1 MRLILYGKK
10 PCSLCDLAREVV
22 EDVLDELPDPG
33 AVAFEEVDIRGG
45 EEALYLR
52 YRHDVPVL
60 VIDGSEAFRHRV
72 DGERLRARLVDG
84 VPAPLEQGD
93 QP

>member
-10 PCSLCDLAREVV
+10 PCSLCDLARAVV
-22 EDVLDELPDPG
+22 EDVIDELPDPR
-33 AVAFEEVDIRGG
+33 AVTFEQVDIRAGD
-45 EEALYLR
+45 EALFLR

-72 DGERLRARLVDG
+72 DGDRLRARLVGG
-84 VPAPLEQGD
+84 VPGPLEPGGE
-93 QP
+93 P